1 MTSVQPR
8 DVSHNQYR
16 YILQM
21 GDNHKRWPGMQTCLR
36 LRQHISAHTLTVRD
50 DRDHVESETAAGGP
64 FGRASWRLL
73 RLISACHMPLSL
85 SSIRY
90 SSLVLADSETST
102 HDPAYH
108 IVFVCRKIGTCRV
121 MNAALRFMDGPK
133 CSTNTDVECAV
144 LFAT

>member
-1 MTSVQPR
+1 LKAKWLINKSDARCAATRGAQLRGTPA
-8 DVSHNQYR
+8 

-36 LRQHISAHTLTVRD
+36 LRQHISAHTLTMRD

-64 FGRASWRLL
+64 LGRASWRLL

-90 SSLVLADSETST
+90 SSLVVADSEIST
-102 HDPAYH
+102 QDPAYH
-108 IVFVCRKIGTCRV
+108 IVLVCRKIGTRRV
-121 MNAALRFMDGPK
+121 MNAAPD
-133 CSTNTDVECAV
+133 
-144 LFAT
+144 